1 MFADL
6 EVASLKS
13 LDYFNLIRSESVDG
27 NTGILPYMVMNC
39 EIVTIY
45 GIITGSLSEEFT
57 LFNEHTVRVSSVHDL
72 LI

>member
-45 GIITGSLSEEFT
+45 GIITEEFT